1 METTRL
7 NALPAR
13 LTALAVEEF
22 PQRSHGAAAKAAS
35 NWHQE
40 TQFTCAGIPEEE
52 EGVSSLEEERA
63 RRSFQQS
70 LESLCR
76 GTQWRHWQDWQAD
89 ARTPTQVSL
98 DSTDSDSV

>member
-13 LTALAVEEF
+13 LSALAMEEF
-22 PQRSHGAAAKAAS
+22 PQRSCGATAKVAS

-52 EGVSSLEEERA
+52 EGVSNLEEERA
-63 RRSFQQS
+63 WRSFQQS

-76 GTQWRHWQDWQAD
+76 VVQRRHWQDWQAG
-89 ARTPTQVSL
+89 ARTPTQVSV